1 MKHQFTLKK
10 TKIVIQQDLTDLWT
24 VQGCSL
30 PKRLI
35 KTRLRDSAMAEW
47 ELGEKKSFLYVLSK
61 FMHFTGNPRPINFL
75 CWCCKEEH
83 FR

>member
-10 TKIVIQQDLTDLWT
+10 TKIIIQQDLTDLWT

-35 KTRLRDSAMAEW
+35 KTRLRDSNGWMRTCGKEVIPVCFEQIHAFYW
-47 ELGEKKSFLYVLSK
+47 KSKTDKLPLL
-61 FMHFTGNPRPINFL
+61 ML
-75 CWCCKEEH
+75 
-83 FR
+83 